1 LIRSLPV
8 RRQWKYKR
16 KDLIIKPGFYFIL
29 FPYLELRFYF
39 LYLLGLDL
47 LYLFLFFTRI
57 IFTIATRNRF
67 TLIYFVIFSFLGIGL
82 LLLLGLLS
90 LQIFLFYK

>member
-1 LIRSLPV
+1 MEVQKERLD
-8 RRQWKYKR
+8 RQAR
-16 KDLIIKPGFYFIL
+16 IL